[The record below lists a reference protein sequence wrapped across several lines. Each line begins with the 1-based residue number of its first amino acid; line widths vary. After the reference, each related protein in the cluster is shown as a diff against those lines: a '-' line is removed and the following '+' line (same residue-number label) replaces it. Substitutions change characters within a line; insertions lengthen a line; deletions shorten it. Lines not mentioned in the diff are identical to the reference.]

1 MGDQDTRSRI
11 RVGKPKPIKDLNL
24 PCGHFPRLGAA
35 YVVKPEQMQHAMDRH
50 VRPMRLVGLAL
61 QSRFVCD
68 HGRAD
73 HELSQE
79 ISPIRE
85 QPRAVEG
92 QNVGGP
98 ILVAV
103 ARVQGAAARRADH
116 SKGDHRTRCSAARN
130 RLCSAACGTRVPCA
144 RQRRTHPLHELRASR
159 HPRAMCRIR
168 DVDLE
173 PCRHRAKRR
182 RRAFSLRRP
191 ERFFAQADVERRRG
205 N

>member
-1 MGDQDTRSRI
+1 MGDQDTRSGI

-24 PCGHFPRLGAA
+24 PRGHFPRLRAA

-61 QSRFVCD
+61 RPRFVSH

-73 HELSQE
+73 HELSQK

-85 QPRAVEG
+85 HPRAVEG
-92 QNVGGP
+92 QYVGWA

-116 SKGDHRTRCSAARN
+116 SKGDHRTRCGAARSSAAR
-130 RLCSAACGTRVPCA
+130 GTRVPCA

-159 HPRAMCRIR
+159 HPRTMCRIR

-173 PCRHRAKRR
+173 PSRHRAKRR

>member
-24 PCGHFPRLGAA
+24 PGGHFPRLGAA
-35 YVVKPEQMQHAMDRH
+35 YVVKPEQMQHAMDRD

-61 QSRFVCD
+61 RPRFVCD

-73 HELSQE
+73 HELPQK

-85 QPRAVEG
+85 HPRAVEG
-92 QNVGGP
+92 QNVGWA

-116 SKGDHRTRCSAARN
+116 SKGDHRTRCSAVR
-130 RLCSAACGTRVPCA
+130 GTRLPCA

-159 HPRAMCRIR
+159 YPRAMCRIR

-173 PCRHRAKRR
+173 PSRHRAKRR